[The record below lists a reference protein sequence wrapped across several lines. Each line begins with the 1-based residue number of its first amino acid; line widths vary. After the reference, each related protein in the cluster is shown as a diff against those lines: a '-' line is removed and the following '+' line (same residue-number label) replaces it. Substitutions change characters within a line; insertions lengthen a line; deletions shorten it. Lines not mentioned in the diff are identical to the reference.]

1 MNHRS
6 FALVAIVAGA
16 ALLAAPAWNFQQDKK
31 AISAYIIKVV
41 SNVEKRTPTTGWTK
55 AVTLSELKS
64 GHEVRTGEKSLALIK
79 FSDESKVA
87 VRQKSVL
94 TIQGEVEGRQIL
106 NRNVI
111 IERGR
116 AVFNIR
122 KQESEQF
129 RFTSPISVAS
139 IRGTE
144 GGTGF
149 EPSNN
154 EADITIITGVA
165 DFQSTVT
172 NCQTTV
178 GAGQRGVIDSTG
190 QCQTGNAS
198 TNDLNQNNPNSEQNQ
213 GGDQDEPQRGGEQT
227 DSTGTQTQQPSAQGP
242 KFSLNSSLSG
252 SLRSGQAAGFRVAL
266 AHPPVEISSVTL
278 YYRIQGE
285 ATYKSLA
292 MTLSGQ
298 NVSGTVPAGDIRAGS
313 TKTFEYY
320 FSMAGSDGS
329 TYTFPETSPESNPF
343 TLPIT
348 PRVITIRIPV
358 TDPGGTQKFLEISY
372 EE

>member
-16 ALLAAPAWNFQQDKK
+16 ALLTAPAWNFQQDKK

-41 SNVEKRTPTTGWTK
+41 SDVEKRTPTTGWAK

-64 GHEVRTGEKSLALIK
+64 GHEVRTGEKSFALIK

-87 VRQKSVL
+87 VRPKSVL

-106 NRNVI
+106 NRNVY

-149 EPSNN
+149 EPSNS

-172 NCQTTV
+172 NCQTSV
-178 GAGQRGVIDSTG
+178 GAGQTGTIDSTG
-190 QCQTGNAS
+190 QCQTGNA
-198 TNDLNQNNPNSEQNQ
+198 TANELNQNNPSSDQNQ
-213 GGDQDEPQRGGEQT
+213 GGDQDVDQQGGTGT
-227 DSTGTQTQQPSAQGP
+227 DTTGTQSQPPPQGP
-242 KFSLNSSLSG
+242 RFSLNSSLSG
-252 SLRSGQAAGFRVAL
+252 SLRSGQAASLRVAL
-266 AHPPVEISSVTL
+266 ANPPVVISSVTL
-278 YYRIQGE
+278 YYRIQGD
-285 ATYKSLA
+285 ASYKSLA

-298 NVSGTVPAGDIRAGS
+298 NVSGTVPAGDIKAGS

-320 FSMAGSDGS
+320 FSMAGSDGVI
-329 TYTFPETSPESNPF
+329 YTFPEANPEANPY

-348 PRVITIRIPV
+348 PRIITIRIPV
-358 TDPGGTQKFLEISY
+358 TDPSGTQKFLEISY

>member
-16 ALLAAPAWNFQQDKK
+16 ALLTAPAWNFQQDKK

-41 SNVEKRTPTTGWTK
+41 SNVEKRTPTTGWAK

-64 GHEVRTGEKSLALIK
+64 GHEVRTGEKSFAMIK

-87 VRQKSVL
+87 VRPKSVL

-106 NRNVI
+106 NRNVY

-116 AVFNIR
+116 AVFDIR

-149 EPSNN
+149 EPSAN
-154 EADITIITGVA
+154 EADITILTGVA
-165 DFQSTVT
+165 DFQSTLT

-178 GAGQRGVIDSTG
+178 GAGQKGVVDSTG
-190 QCQTGNAS
+190 QCQTTNAS
-198 TNDLNQNNPNSEQNQ
+198 TNDLNQNNPNSSQNQ
-213 GGDQDEPQRGGEQT
+213 GGDQDDDQQGDGGT
-227 DSTGTQTQQPSAQGP
+227 KDTTGTQTQPPPTGP

-252 SLRSGQAAGFRVAL
+252 SLRSGQAAGIRVAL
-266 AHPPVEISSVTL
+266 ANPPVVISSVTL

-292 MTLSGQ
+292 MNLSGQ
-298 NVSGTVPAGDIRAGS
+298 NVSGTVPAEDIRSGS

-320 FSMAGSDGS
+320 FSMVGSDGT
-329 TYTFPETSPESNPF
+329 TYTFPDTNPDSNPY

-348 PRVITIRIPV
+348 PRIITIRIPV
-358 TDPGGTQKFLEISY
+358 TDPSGTQKFLEISY

>member
-16 ALLAAPAWNFQQDKK
+16 ALLTAPAWNFQQDKK

-41 SNVEKRTPTTGWTK
+41 SNVEKRTPTTGWAK

-64 GHEVRTGEKSLALIK
+64 GHEVRTGEKSFAMIK

-87 VRQKSVL
+87 VRPKSVL

-149 EPSNN
+149 EPGNN

-178 GAGQRGVIDSTG
+178 GAGQKGTIDSTG

-198 TNDLNQNNPNSEQNQ
+198 ANDLNQNNPNSDQNQ
-213 GGDQDEPQRGGEQT
+213 GGDQDVDQGG
-227 DSTGTQTQQPSAQGP
+227 GTQKDTSGTQSQRPAQGP
-242 KFSLNSSLSG
+242 RFSLNSSLSE
-252 SLRSGQAAGFRVAL
+252 SLRSGQAASLRVAL
-266 AHPPVEISSVTL
+266 ANPPVVISSVTL
-278 YYRIQGE
+278 FYRIQGD
-285 ATYKSLA
+285 ATYKSLV

-298 NVSGTVPAGDIRAGS
+298 NVSGTVPAGDIKAGS
-313 TKTFEYY
+313 SKTFEYY
-320 FSMAGSDGS
+320 FSMAGSDGV
-329 TYTFPETSPESNPF
+329 TYTFPEADPEANPY

-348 PRVITIRIPV
+348 PRIITIRIPL
-358 TDPGGTQKFLEISY
+358 TDPSGTQKFLEISY